1 MKNNK
6 KLSRTYKKTKKYNKS
21 KTRKRG
27 TSLFC
32 LFCNKKK
39 RSYRG
44 GCGCD
49 QRGGNDVAQS
59 LAYSGKAQHYT
70 PNPNLAFT
78 GNVNS
83 NNPVYPN
90 TESSGSIM
98 DWLNPSKY
106 TGGSIKYPLN
116 PYSVDVP
123 RNITYTGAS
132 KPFSVGGSKRRRK
145 SNRRYKSKNAR
156 GGGLIPEG
164 ILNLGRVVNH
174 NLGSAYNGMLGYNA
188 PVNPIP
194 WKGQLATTPNFNEL
208 RYKQHS

>member
-6 KLSRTYKKTKKYNKS
+6 KLSRTYKSKKHNKS

-27 TSLFC
+27 SRFFC
-32 LFCNKKK
+32 SFCNRKN
-39 RSYRG
+39 RSYKG
-44 GCGCD
+44 GCGCN
-49 QRGGNDVAQS
+49 QRGGNDVVQS
-59 LAYSGKAQHYT
+59 LAYSGKPQHYAT
-70 PNPNLAFT
+70 NPNLAFT

-90 TESSGSIM
+90 TGSSGSIM
-98 DWLNPSKY
+98 DWLNPSKPV
-106 TGGSIKYPLN
+106 GGTVKYPLN
-116 PYSVDVP
+116 AYNTDVQ

-132 KPFSVGGSKRRRK
+132 NPFSVGGSKRRRK
-145 SNRRYKSKNAR
+145 SGRRYKSKNAR

-164 ILNLGRVVNH
+164 ILNLGRVVNN
-174 NLGSAYNGMLGYNA
+174 NLGSAYNGLLGYGP

-194 WKGQLATTPNFNEL
+194 WKGQLVNTPNFNDL

>member
-6 KLSRTYKKTKKYNKS
+6 KLSRTYKSKKHNKS

-27 TSLFC
+27 SRFFC
-32 LFCNKKK
+32 FVCNKKHK
-39 RSYRG
+39 SYKG
-44 GCGCD
+44 GCGCN
-49 QRGGNDVAQS
+49 QHGGNDVAQS
-59 LAYSGKAQHYT
+59 LAYTGKSQQYSL
-70 PNPNLAFT
+70 NPNLAYT

-90 TESSGSIM
+90 TGSSGSIM
-98 DWLNPSKY
+98 DWLNPSKLI
-106 TGGSIKYPLN
+106 GGNIKYPLN
-116 PYSVDVP
+116 PY
-123 RNITYTGAS
+123 NIDISRDTIYTGAS

-145 SNRRYKSKNAR
+145 SGRRYKSKNTR

-164 ILNLGRVVNH
+164 ILNLGRVVNN
-174 NLGSAYNGMLGYNA
+174 NLGSAYNGMLGYNP

-194 WKGQLATTPNFNEL
+194 WKGQLANTPNFNDL